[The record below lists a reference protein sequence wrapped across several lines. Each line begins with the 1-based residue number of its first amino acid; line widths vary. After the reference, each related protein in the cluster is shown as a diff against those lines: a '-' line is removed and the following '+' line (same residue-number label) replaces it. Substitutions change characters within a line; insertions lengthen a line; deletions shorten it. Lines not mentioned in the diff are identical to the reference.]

1 MPRENEE
8 RVRRSLEAFVR
19 RDKPAWAA
27 LTDPEIEAIPIGDWP
42 ETEIRGR
49 DAVWD
54 FLVSVD
60 EPWEPGRFEL
70 TEVTE
75 KDDRVVARQRR
86 DLRGKASGVEVT
98 YDYWVVLTFSD
109 GLCRRAEWFE
119 TRDEAL
125 EAAGLP
131 E

>member
-1 MPRENEE
+1 
-8 RVRRSLEAFVR
+8 V
-19 RDKPAWAA
+19 A
-27 LTDPEIEAIPIGDWP
+27 LTDPEVEAIPIGDWP

-60 EPWEPGRFEL
+60 EPWESGRFEL
-70 TEVTE
+70 SEVIE
-75 KDDRVVARQRR
+75 GDNRVVARQRR

-109 GLCRRAEWFE
+109 GLCCRAEWFE

-125 EAAGLP
+125 EAAGLRR
-131 E
+131 

>member
-1 MPRENEE
+1 MSQENEE

-19 RDKPAWAA
+19 RDKSAWVA
-27 LTDPEIEAIPIGDWP
+27 LTDPEVEAIPIGDWP
-42 ETEIRGR
+42 EPEIRGR

-70 TEVTE
+70 TEVIE
-75 KDDRVVARQRR
+75 SDNRLVARQRR

-98 YDYWVVLTFSD
+98 YDLLGCPHV
-109 GLCRRAEWFE
+109 
-119 TRDEAL
+119 
-125 EAAGLP
+125 
-131 E
+131 